1 MARRSFLDTNVLIYS
16 VDQADPAKQ
25 ERALDI
31 IALHAKARTGVIS
44 TQVLQ
49 EFFSAAT
56 RKLGIPALQARQHLR
71 EFRVFDIVQIT
82 PEIIE
87 EGVDCFILNK
97 ISFWDGLI
105 IASAV
110 AAKCVEVIS
119 EDLSDG
125 QSIQG
130 VAVTNPFRI

>member
-16 VDQADPAKQ
+16 VDRADRSKQ
-25 ERALDI
+25 EAALGL
-31 IALHAKARTGVIS
+31 IAQHAKERTGVIS

-56 RKLGIPALQARQHLR
+56 RKLGIAPLQARQHLR
-71 EFRVFDIVQIT
+71 DFRVFDIVQVT

-87 EGVDCFILNK
+87 EGVDCSILNT

-105 IASAV
+105 VASAS
-110 AAKCVEVIS
+110 AANCAELIS
-119 EDLSDG
+119 EDLADG
-125 QSIQG
+125 QIIEG
-130 VAVTNPFRI
+130 LVVRNPFR

>member
-16 VDQADPAKQ
+16 VDRADRAKQ
-25 ERALDI
+25 EAALGL
-31 IALHAKARTGVIS
+31 IAQHAKERTGVIS

-56 RKLGIPALQARQHLR
+56 RKLGIAPLQARQHLR
-71 EFRVFDIVQIT
+71 DFRVFDIVQVT

-87 EGVDCFILNK
+87 EGVDCSILNT

-105 IASAV
+105 VASAS
-110 AAKCVEVIS
+110 AANCGELVS
-119 EDLSDG
+119 EDLADG
-125 QSIQG
+125 QVIEG
-130 VAVTNPFRI
+130 LVVRNPFR

>member
-1 MARRSFLDTNVLIYS
+1 MAQRCFLDTNVLVYS
-16 VDQADPAKQ
+16 VDRADIAKQ
-25 ERALDI
+25 DTALGL
-31 IALHAKARTGVIS
+31 IAQHAKERSGVIS

-56 RKLGIPALQARQHLR
+56 RKLGIAPLQARQHLR
-71 EFRVFDIVQIT
+71 DFRIFDIVQVT

-87 EGVDCFILNK
+87 EGVDCSILNT

-105 IASAV
+105 VASAS
-110 AAKCVEVIS
+110 AAKCSMLIS

-125 QSIQG
+125 QIIQG
-130 VAVTNPFRI
+130 ISVRNPFR